1 MMLQLSRA
9 YHFSLSNALSTT
21 ACRHIPHPP
30 LISFLRPAPF
40 FCFTAALSFILTHSA
55 LCFLPFLSPYPG
67 KDVYCLGFF
76 FLSYYIELWKWFQL
90 QMEIHSWLYYNQH
103 RPTLSLLSLSP
114 VFFSL
119 ITQLYTCCLLCLN
132 THPFSPSLH
141 LSLSFKCFL
150 RRFQTA
156 KDAGDISKCPI
167 VFHSQELCTPS
178 RAQFICCRL
187 EPKYCH
193 LPWLAERCV
202 KTQEANLRAANF
214 FPVAR
219 CSHSDS
225 QWQILSDIF
234 WRESQRKREKKRSLC
249 TKAHQAW
256 LTVTYDVIFSS
267 EVIFMSNLM
276 CVFFESPDFSCCRKF
291 M

>member
-1 MMLQLSRA
+1 M
-9 YHFSLSNALSTT
+9 HFPPLHADTSLILLWSLSSDLPPSSVLPLLSHLFWHIRL
-21 ACRHIPHPP
+21 CVSYLSFRHIQVKMC
-30 LISFLRPAPF
+30 I
-40 FCFTAALSFILTHSA
+40 
-55 LCFLPFLSPYPG
+55 
-67 KDVYCLGFF
+67 VWGFF
-76 FLSYYIELWKWFQL
+76 FFHIILNYGNGFSYKWKYIPGSITINIDQHY
-90 QMEIHSWLYYNQH
+90 HS
-103 RPTLSLLSLSP
+103 SP
-114 VFFSL
+114 CHLFFFSL